1 MLCESAA
8 PLKHKVCFSFLNVL
22 VFLVTKEE
30 NNVTI
35 DMFHRVLLKSDFF
48 FLKNISSG
56 YFGWCKNRLVVCVKS
71 LYIFLGILNMCIDNF
86 FFIDNTGPNSPIFLI
101 KKYTVILMFQTDWTN
116 RKKLHA
122 IGQKTDFNRCAS
134 VPIMWILIP
143 IGSVINLRKNRT
155 DQTAHTPNFNSC
167 DVGIVNLCCHV
178 YTKAFFLSVYMVLTC
193 FLNGYDLGTM
203 HKTH

>member
-1 MLCESAA
+1 MW
-8 PLKHKVCFSFLNVL
+8 KVC
-22 VFLVTKEE
+22 T
-30 NNVTI
+30 
-35 DMFHRVLLKSDFF
+35 F
-48 FLKNISSG
+48 FLES
-56 YFGWCKNRLVVCVKS
+56 WTCCV
-71 LYIFLGILNMCIDNF
+71 LIYF

-134 VPIMWILIP
+134 VPIMWIPIP

-155 DQTAHTPNFNSC
+155 DQTVHTPNFNSC

-193 FLNGYDLGTM
+193 YKNGYDLGTM
-203 HKTH
+203 HKTHKTQSLS

>member
-1 MLCESAA
+1 
-8 PLKHKVCFSFLNVL
+8 
-22 VFLVTKEE
+22 
-30 NNVTI
+30 
-35 DMFHRVLLKSDFF
+35 
-48 FLKNISSG
+48 
-56 YFGWCKNRLVVCVKS
+56 
-71 LYIFLGILNMCIDNF
+71 
-86 FFIDNTGPNSPIFLI
+86 
-101 KKYTVILMFQTDWTN
+101 MFQTDWTES
-116 RKKLHA
+116 KKPHA

-143 IGSVINLRKNRT
+143 IGSVINLRKNNT

-193 FLNGYDLGTM
+193 SQNGYDLGTM